1 MFTKRSWESFYSGL
15 IMVGLIFMVFPVI
28 YFCGATKEKQILPP
42 LIMFV
47 VSLFVDYE
55 NTGSEA
61 AILII
66 GTAVISVIEEK
77 INKKEIEKMK
87 CREEEELKD
96 IV

>member
-1 MFTKRSWESFYSGL
+1 MMQRWREKLKYIGA
-15 IMVGLIFMVFPVI
+15 GLIF
-28 YFCGATKEKQILPP
+28 TS

-55 NTGSEA
+55 NTGLEA

-66 GTAVISVIEEK
+66 GTAVISVIAEK

-87 CREEEELKD
+87 RQEEEELKD

>member
-1 MFTKRSWESFYSGL
+1 MMQRWREKLKYIE
-15 IMVGLIFMVFPVI
+15 VGLIV
-28 YFCGATKEKQILPP
+28 TS

-47 VSLFVDYE
+47 VSLFVDYV
-55 NTGSEA
+55 NTGLEA

-66 GTAVISVIEEK
+66 GTAVISVIAEK

-87 CREEEELKD
+87 RQEEEELKD

>member
-1 MFTKRSWESFYSGL
+1 MMQRWREKLKYIEGGL
-15 IMVGLIFMVFPVI
+15 IV
-28 YFCGATKEKQILPP
+28 TS

-55 NTGSEA
+55 NTGLEA

-66 GTAVISVIEEK
+66 GTAVISVIAEK

-87 CREEEELKD
+87 RQEEEELKD

>member
-1 MFTKRSWESFYSGL
+1 MQRWRDKLKYIEAGL
-15 IMVGLIFMVFPVI
+15 IV
-28 YFCGATKEKQILPP
+28 TS

-55 NTGSEA
+55 NTGLEA

-66 GTAVISVIEEK
+66 GTAVISVIAEK

-87 CREEEELKD
+87 CQEEEELKD

>member
-1 MFTKRSWESFYSGL
+1 MMQRWREKLKYIEAHL
-15 IMVGLIFMVFPVI
+15 IV
-28 YFCGATKEKQILPP
+28 TS

-55 NTGSEA
+55 NTGLEA

-66 GTAVISVIEEK
+66 GTAVISVIAEK

-87 CREEEELKD
+87 CQEEEELKD

>member
-1 MFTKRSWESFYSGL
+1 MCIRDSIEAGL
-15 IMVGLIFMVFPVI
+15 IV
-28 YFCGATKEKQILPP
+28 TS

-55 NTGSEA
+55 NTGLEA

-66 GTAVISVIEEK
+66 GTAVISVIAEK

-87 CREEEELKD
+87 RQEEEELKD

>member
-1 MFTKRSWESFYSGL
+1 MKQRWREKLKY
-15 IMVGLIFMVFPVI
+15 IEVGLIV
-28 YFCGATKEKQILPP
+28 TS

-47 VSLFVDYE
+47 VSLFVDYV
-55 NTGSEA
+55 NSGLEA

-66 GTAVISVIEEK
+66 GTAVISVIAEK

-87 CREEEELKD
+87 CQEEEELKD

>member
-1 MFTKRSWESFYSGL
+1 MKQRWREKLKYIEAGL
-15 IMVGLIFMVFPVI
+15 IV
-28 YFCGATKEKQILPP
+28 TS

-55 NTGSEA
+55 NTGLEA

-66 GTAVISVIEEK
+66 GTAVISVIAEK

-87 CREEEELKD
+87 RQEEEELKD

>member
-1 MFTKRSWESFYSGL
+1 MQRWREKLKYIEAGL
-15 IMVGLIFMVFPVI
+15 IV
-28 YFCGATKEKQILPP
+28 TS

-47 VSLFVDYE
+47 VSLFVDYQ
-55 NTGSEA
+55 NTGLEA

-66 GTAVISVIEEK
+66 GTAVISVIAEK

-87 CREEEELKD
+87 RQEEEELKD

>member
-1 MFTKRSWESFYSGL
+1 MMQRWREKLKYIE
-15 IMVGLIFMVFPVI
+15 VGLIV
-28 YFCGATKEKQILPP
+28 TS

-55 NTGSEA
+55 NTGLEA

-66 GTAVISVIEEK
+66 GTAVISVIAEK

-87 CREEEELKD
+87 RQEEEELKD

>member
-1 MFTKRSWESFYSGL
+1 MMQPWREKLKYIEAGL
-15 IMVGLIFMVFPVI
+15 IV
-28 YFCGATKEKQILPP
+28 TS

-55 NTGSEA
+55 NTGLEA

-66 GTAVISVIEEK
+66 GTAVISVIAEK

-87 CREEEELKD
+87 RQEEEELKD

>member
-1 MFTKRSWESFYSGL
+1 MMQRWREILKYIEAGL
-15 IMVGLIFMVFPVI
+15 IV
-28 YFCGATKEKQILPP
+28 TS

-55 NTGSEA
+55 NTGLEA

-66 GTAVISVIEEK
+66 GTAVISVIADK

-87 CREEEELKD
+87 RQEEEELKD

>member
-1 MFTKRSWESFYSGL
+1 MMQRWREKLKCIEAGL
-15 IMVGLIFMVFPVI
+15 IV
-28 YFCGATKEKQILPP
+28 TS

-55 NTGSEA
+55 NTGLEA

-66 GTAVISVIEEK
+66 GTAVISVIAEK

-87 CREEEELKD
+87 RQEEEELKD

>member
-1 MFTKRSWESFYSGL
+1 MMQRGREKLKYIEAGL
-15 IMVGLIFMVFPVI
+15 IV
-28 YFCGATKEKQILPP
+28 TS

-55 NTGSEA
+55 NTGLEA

-66 GTAVISVIEEK
+66 GTAVISVIAEK

-87 CREEEELKD
+87 RQEEEELKD

>member
-1 MFTKRSWESFYSGL
+1 MMQRWREKLKYIE
-15 IMVGLIFMVFPVI
+15 VGLIV
-28 YFCGATKEKQILPP
+28 TS

-47 VSLFVDYE
+47 VSLFVDYV
-55 NTGSEA
+55 NTGLEA

-66 GTAVISVIEEK
+66 GTAVISVIAEK

-87 CREEEELKD
+87 CQEEEELKD

>member
-1 MFTKRSWESFYSGL
+1 MMQRLREKLKYIEAGL
-15 IMVGLIFMVFPVI
+15 IV
-28 YFCGATKEKQILPP
+28 TS

-55 NTGSEA
+55 NTGLEA

-66 GTAVISVIEEK
+66 GTAVISVIAEK

-87 CREEEELKD
+87 CQEEEELKD

>member
-1 MFTKRSWESFYSGL
+1 MMQRWREKLKYVE
-15 IMVGLIFMVFPVI
+15 VGLIV
-28 YFCGATKEKQILPP
+28 TS

-47 VSLFVDYE
+47 VSLFVDYV
-55 NTGSEA
+55 NTGLEA

-66 GTAVISVIEEK
+66 GTAVISVIAEK

-87 CREEEELKD
+87 RQEEEELKD